1 MNDVGRYMCLDTKSR
16 LEVKTN
22 AKIDI
27 QKRLIET
34 NLLNTFQYWIGIK
47 VIKRLSNIC
56 S

>member
-1 MNDVGRYMCLDTKSR
+1 MMCLDTKSR

-22 AKIDI
+22 AKIGI

-34 NLLNTFQYWIGIK
+34 NLLSTFQYWIGIK